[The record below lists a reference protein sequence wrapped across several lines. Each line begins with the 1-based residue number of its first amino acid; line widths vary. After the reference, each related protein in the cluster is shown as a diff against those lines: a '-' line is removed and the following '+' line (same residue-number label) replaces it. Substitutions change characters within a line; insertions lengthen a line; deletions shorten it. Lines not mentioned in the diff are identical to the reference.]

1 MTDRQTDRQ
10 TDCVDHDSMMSVWSE
25 CLSLVHLPHKCE
37 PRDRYTHSNN
47 RPDILVYDS
56 ETGSNAELDVALA
69 YPWASDILPRAA
81 TTGEA
86 RQ

>member
-1 MTDRQTDRQ
+1 MKIYVLTDRQTDRQ
-10 TDCVDHDSMMSVWSE
+10 TDH
-25 CLSLVHLPHKCE
+25 
-37 PRDRYTHSNN
+37 YTHSNN

-56 ETGSNAELDVALA
+56 ETGFNVELDVALA
-69 YPWASDILPRAA
+69 HPWASDIFRRAA